1 MPDVADLL
9 DRYPPE
15 IRMLTEELRALVRQI
30 APQAQ
35 ESVRLGWQSL
45 GYRDPQAG
53 YFFGLFP
60 KRDHV
65 QALFEWGALLV
76 DEMHPLEGSGTQV
89 RYVTVHKLDEPT
101 RELLCWGMRAALA
114 LPSGRNAKLAML
126 ATK

>member
-1 MPDVADLL
+1 MRWFAV
-9 DRYPPE
+9 
-15 IRMLTEELRALVRQI
+15 

-76 DEMHPLEGSGTQV
+76 DEQHPLEGSGTQV
-89 RYVTVHKLDEPT
+89 RYVTHKLDEPT
-101 RELLCWGMRAALA
+101 RELRWGMRAAGA
-114 LPSGRNAKLAML
+114 AYWPERQVGHVGNQIGNCTAR
-126 ATK
+126 